1 MTEHT
6 AQPTQ
11 LAPWET
17 WPIWAL
23 GLSNGLNLAIWY
35 VVSMLAIQA
44 PGLLLRLPPF
54 VNALLPLLIVAG
66 AVATA
71 ISLDGVLVATLAGMR
86 GGRRGAWSWLTI
98 AGAGLFSGAIAWAV
112 HSGQSDALPG
122 LHVAQAVVLVLYN
135 LHLSQPKTLDTEGAK
150 PAGSVPS
157 QSNGVCKTCGG
168 VHTRLS
174 DYSACA
180 RQKRQLPVE
189 TDRLPRLVPVV
200 RQADEA
206 GSTDGVNTSEV

>member
-1 MTEHT
+1 MNERTE
-6 AQPTQ
+6 

-44 PGLLLRLPPF
+44 PGLTLTLPLF
-54 VNALLPLLIVAG
+54 VNAMLPLLIVGG

-71 ISLDGVLVATLAGMR
+71 VSLDGVLVATLAGMR
-86 GGRRGAWSWLTI
+86 QGRRGGWSWATI
-98 AGAGLFSGAIAWAV
+98 TGAGLFSGAIAWAV

-135 LHLSQPKTLDTEGAK
+135 LHLSQPKRLDTEGAT
-150 PAGSVPS
+150 PAGTVYKELNSPDDTDLALE
-157 QSNGVCKTCGG
+157 GFTCSRCGADG
-168 VHTRLS
+168 FRSTTDIKRH
-174 DYSACA
+174 
-180 RQKRQLPVE
+180 QKAGCVNRAVTTATQ
-189 TDRLPRLVPVV
+189 RIG
-200 RQADEA
+200 A
-206 GSTDGVNTSEV
+206 GSTDGVNPSEV